1 MPALLVLAAA
11 CFGLI
16 FLLNNLIKA
25 IANRRSIT
33 FWETLLAFLT
43 AIPIAVALIL
53 NYLAI
58 LPTPELDAAAAA
70 GLPAQSRIVALVALS
85 DPDPILDQAALLIGA
100 ILAGASLLIALIEV
114 LRPPRL
120 ARSRGVFGVF
130 TGLLILV
137 SALGIPFAAAYLSL
151 GDVVPP
157 PSAVA
162 GAATP
167 TVARSQSQEQ
177 ETIAPAGTLDP
188 EAEATVDPESAERFR
203 QLFRAVRDV
212 LAEEIAIDEVE
223 LFTQLDAGVPLSEIV
238 TGHGGDVREVI
249 RRISAIMQQGIR
261 DAVARG
267 DIPTLQGAF
276 LISQMETFVTI
287 AVNSNLN
294 ELGRRF
300 GGPTPTGTR
309 PSLLLLLTETPIP
322 TGPAAA
328 TNTSRPAPS
337 ATATPT
343 TAPTVMA
350 SPTSTPTVVPS
361 PTLARTLPPTVT
373 PRPPLDVLLTPV
385 SIPPTAVPSTA
396 DAGAAPAGDAGPTV
410 TLTPLAP
417 MTCMATTAYNLRL
430 RALPSTE
437 SETLTTIPFNT
448 VILLAARTADSGWWQ
463 TSYDGQTGWVDGTYL
478 LLSQACAS
486 LPIR

>member
-43 AIPIAVALIL
+43 AILIAVALIL

-85 DPDPILDQAALLIGA
+85 DPDPIIDQAALLIGA

-162 GAATP
+162 GAVTP
-167 TVARSQSQEQ
+167 TVARSQLQEQ
-177 ETIAPAGTLDP
+177 ETTVPAETLDP

-238 TGHGGDVREVI
+238 TAHGGDVREVV

-267 DIPTLQGAF
+267 DIPMLQGAF

-343 TAPTVMA
+343 TAPTVTPP
-350 SPTSTPTVVPS
+350 PTSTPTVVPS

-385 SIPPTAVPSTA
+385 SIPPTAVPPTA
-396 DAGAAPAGDAGPTV
+396 DAGPTV
-410 TLTPLAP
+410 TLTPLTP

>member
-1 MPALLVLAAA
+1 MPALLVLAAG
-11 CFGLI
+11 CFGLV

-25 IANRRSIT
+25 IVNQRQVT

-43 AIPIAVALIL
+43 AILISVALII

-70 GLPAQSRIVALVALS
+70 GLPAESQIAALIALNN
-85 DPDPILDQAALLIGA
+85 PDPAIDQATLLIGA
-100 ILAGASLLIALIEV
+100 ALAGFSLLIALIEA

-120 ARSRGVFGVF
+120 ARSRGVFGIF
-130 TGLLILV
+130 TGVLV
-137 SALGIPFAAAYLSL
+137 IISALGIPFAAAYISL
-151 GDVVPP
+151 GDSAPTP
-157 PSAVA
+157 STIASAV
-162 GAATP
+162 TP
-167 TVARSQSQEQ
+167 TAASSQLERSV
-177 ETIAPAGTLDP
+177 TALDTPDP
-188 EAEATVDPESAERFR
+188 EAESTVDPESAQRFR

-212 LAEEIAIDEVE
+212 LADEIAIDEVE
-223 LFTQLDAGVPLSEIV
+223 LFTRLDAGVPLAEIV
-238 TGHGGDVREVI
+238 TDHGGDIHEVI

-261 DAVARG
+261 EAVARG

-322 TGPAAA
+322 GQMDAADA
-328 TNTSRPAPS
+328 ARPAPS
-337 ATATPT
+337 ATDVPTAMPTATPT
-343 TAPTVMA
+343 LAA
-350 SPTSTPTVVPS
+350 TPTPTPS
-361 PTLARTLPPTVT
+361 PTPARTLPPTVT
-373 PRPPLDVLLTPV
+373 PRPPLEVLLTPAF
-385 SIPPTAVPSTA
+385 TVPAYTPVTA
-396 DAGAAPAGDAGPTV
+396 DAAVVVDDALSPTA
-410 TLTPLAP
+410 TSTPVVQ

-448 VILLAARTADSGWWQ
+448 VVMLAARTADSSWWQ
-463 TSYDGQTGWVDGTYL
+463 TGYDGQTGWVDGAYL